1 MQHLC
6 DDLDAEHGALD
17 AVVRD
22 LSEAQWGLA
31 TPADDW
37 AIRDQI
43 SHLWF
48 FDQKALLA
56 LTDAEAFAADREH
69 LLSAGVDL
77 SVEPGRSM
85 SGAELLAGWR
95 RDRAALSAAARQV
108 EPSTRVPWYGPSM
121 AARSFITARLMETW
135 AHGCDITDTLGRDP
149 VVSSRLRHIAHLG
162 VRARPYAY
170 MVNGLELPAT
180 DVRVELSAPGGEV
193 WTWGEDADAT
203 DLVRGTALEF
213 CLVVTQRRHIA
224 DTFLATTGTAALEWM
239 GIAQAFAGPPGSG
252 RAPGQFED

>member
-22 LSEAQWGLA
+22 LDEAQWSLA

-37 AIRDQI
+37 TIRDQI

-56 LTDAEAFAADREH
+56 LTDAEAFAVDREH

-77 SVEPGRSM
+77 SVEPGRST

-135 AHGCDITDTLGRDP
+135 AHGCDVTDTLGLTPP
-149 VVSSRLRHIAHLG
+149 VSARLRHIAHLG

-170 MVNGLELPAT
+170 MVNGLELPSS
-180 DVRVELSAPGGEV
+180 DVRVELAAPDGDT
-193 WTWGEDADAT
+193 WTWGENPAAT
-203 DLVRGTALEF
+203 DRVQGTALDF
-213 CLVVTQRRHIA
+213 CLVVTQRRHVT
-224 DTFLATTGTAALEWM
+224 DTDLNMTGDAAVEWM